1 MNDAVR
7 TRQTRRR
14 EGEMMSEE
22 DEMMSEED
30 KIQKIIDGLPPSWR
44 QPGYDPHRG
53 IERFRAATGE
63 LPESAEELEKWT
75 WDWIARN
82 VSNIPVAMLF
92 DILEQRNVRVMFAPA
107 LSDEPLDKIVE
118 ALRLRREHPP
128 KTAPLKRSDIIETAR
143 VAWGDSPDRWPQW
156 AHDAYWAATD

>member
-1 MNDAVR
+1 
-7 TRQTRRR
+7 
-14 EGEMMSEE
+14 MMSEQ
-22 DEMMSEED
+22 D
-30 KIQKIIDGLPPSWR
+30 KIQKIIDGLPPEWSE
-44 QPGYDPHRG
+44 PGYDPHRG

-63 LPESAEELEKWT
+63 LPQSAEELEKWT

-92 DILEQRNVRVMFAPA
+92 HILEQRNIRVISGPA

-118 ALRLRREHPP
+118 ALRLWRERSHKAAPVKRR
-128 KTAPLKRSDIIETAR
+128 DIIQTAR
-143 VAWGDSPDRWPQW
+143 LAWGDSPDRWPPW